1 MEKDSLANL
10 TSFGALASVWANV
23 ESILTIVLLV
33 TAIGLNVLRFRETI
47 KKGKEKED
55 KN

>member
-23 ESILTIVLLV
+23 ESFLTIILLV